1 MRAATAQGLVSY
13 QLACSEQ
20 LGVFRWAF
28 VLFYYYFVFLFL
40 GLLFFFLGF
49 LLLLTKLC
57 SSQPTSLTGAV
68 LVLSSSPWGRVS
80 EWVSDWM
87 VPGASGLNQNTE
99 QARCPQLN

>member
-1 MRAATAQGLVSY
+1 MGICFILLLLCFLVS
-13 QLACSEQ
+13 
-20 LGVFRWAF
+20 WAF
-28 VLFYYYFVFLFL
+28 V
-40 GLLFFFLGF
+40 FFFLGF